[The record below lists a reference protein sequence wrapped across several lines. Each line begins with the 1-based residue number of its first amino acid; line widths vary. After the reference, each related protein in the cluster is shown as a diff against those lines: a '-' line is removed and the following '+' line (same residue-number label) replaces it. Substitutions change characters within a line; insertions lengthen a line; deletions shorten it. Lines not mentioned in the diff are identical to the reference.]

1 MPAFPERGRSWRD
14 KGYAPAPECGREGF
28 PAYPPA
34 ARHASLA
41 QDGAGIHSVIHIMD
55 GAAALRSSGVHSL
68 LPGMKPREGWKK
80 GRVDIQDAGR
90 KFLQQRKFHQAHE
103 SRQAHAVHAVLLQ
116 ARGNG
121 CLGFLRK
128 SGFKSPQSITSAG
141 MPRNGRVPE
150 YRRPDCQTSPRRFP
164 PERTGLDGI
173 INGLA
178 IGTGTGTEY
187 S

>member
-1 MPAFPERGRSWRD
+1 
-14 KGYAPAPECGREGF
+14 
-28 PAYPPA
+28 
-34 ARHASLA
+34 
-41 QDGAGIHSVIHIMD
+41 MD

-68 LPGMKPREGWKK
+68 LPGMKPREGRKK
-80 GRVDIQDAGR
+80 GRVDIQNAGR

-121 CLGFLRK
+121 CLGFLWK
-128 SGFKSPQSITSAG
+128 SGFKSPAVNNLR
-141 MPRNGRVPE
+141 RNAPGTGAFQNVGVRIV
-150 YRRPDCQTSPRRFP
+150 RHHHGDFR